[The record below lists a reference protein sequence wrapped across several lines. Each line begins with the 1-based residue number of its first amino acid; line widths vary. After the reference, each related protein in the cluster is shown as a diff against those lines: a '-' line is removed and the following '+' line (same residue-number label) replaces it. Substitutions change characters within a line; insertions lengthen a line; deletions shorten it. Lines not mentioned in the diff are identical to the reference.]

1 MISYGLVLAL
11 GLIAG
16 AISGVIGTGSSII
29 LLPVLAITF
38 GPKQAVP
45 IMAIAA
51 ILGNISR
58 VLVWFREIDWRAVL
72 AYSATGV
79 PAAALGARTLISLPN
94 AVIDL
99 ILGGFFLLMIPARR
113 ALARREYTLTLGQL
127 ALIGLFVGFLTGLVI
142 STGPLSVPAFL
153 AYGLT
158 GGAFIATEAA
168 SAFMLYVSKTATFQS
183 LGALPGTVILNGA
196 IVGLSLAA
204 GTFISKVYV
213 KRLSGTDFRR
223 LMDLALLAS
232 GSALIWSAARQF

>member
-72 AYSATGV
+72 AYSAAGV

-168 SAFMLYVSKTATFQS
+168 SAFMLYVSKAATFQS

-213 KRLSGTDFRR
+213 
-223 LMDLALLAS
+223 
-232 GSALIWSAARQF
+232 